1 MFDDVSEILG
11 FYDIAAH
18 DRPEYE
24 YPIEMRGAER
34 IMQSESTHV
43 RTDCA
48 KHRKKNARV
57 RPTGN
62 IARSRRRR
70 TRTSE

>member
-1 MFDDVSEILG
+1 MFDDVSKILG